1 MDTKYSRIISEEAQ
15 NMKDIR
21 IFESH
26 AHYDDSSFDED
37 RDDLIM
43 QLKDEGIAYV
53 MNIAADIESVDT
65 TYELTQKYDHIYSA
79 IGIHPGCIDG
89 LDEDDFNYVAETAT
103 RKKVLA
109 IGEIGLDYHYDN
121 ISKDAQK
128 EWFVRQLDL
137 ARTLNKPV
145 VIHSRDASEDTMSI
159 LKSNAAKG
167 IPGVMHCYS
176 YSAETA
182 RELLK
187 LGYYFGIGGVITFSN
202 AKKLVAAVEEI
213 PLDRILLETD
223 CPYLAPTP
231 HRGKRNSSLYLPL
244 VAEKIAAIK
253 GVPYYKVLEQTY
265 KNGRKLFFNK

>member
-1 MDTKYSRIISEEAQ
+1 MQLGELQ

-26 AHYDDSSFDED
+26 AHFDDSSFDED
-37 RDDLIM
+37 RDELIM
-43 QLKDEGIAYV
+43 QLKAEGIEYV
-53 MNIAADIESVDT
+53 LNIAADIKSVDT
-65 TYELTQKYDHIYSA
+65 TYELTQKYDHIYGA

-89 LDEDDFNYVAETAT
+89 LTDDDFTYMSEVVT
-103 RKKVLA
+103 RNKVLA
-109 IGEIGLDYHYDN
+109 VGEIGLDYHYEN
-121 ISKDAQK
+121 IDKSLQK
-128 EWFVRQLDL
+128 EWFVRQLEL
-137 ARTLNKPV
+137 ARKLHKPV
-145 VIHSRDASEDTMSI
+145 IIHSRDASEDTLDI
-159 LKSNAAKG
+159 LKSNAARG

-176 YSAETA
+176 YSAETS

-202 AKKLVAAVEEI
+202 AKKLVSAVEEI
-213 PLDRILLETD
+213 PLDKILLETD

-265 KNGRKLFFNK
+265 KNSRKLFFNK